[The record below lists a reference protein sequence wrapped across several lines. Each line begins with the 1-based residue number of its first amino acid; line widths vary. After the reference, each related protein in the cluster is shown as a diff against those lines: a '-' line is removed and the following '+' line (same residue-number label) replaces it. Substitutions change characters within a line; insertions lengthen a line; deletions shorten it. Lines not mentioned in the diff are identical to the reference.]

1 MTVWGVD
8 LPPAAIAGF
17 LSAFIALAAV
27 MLVWLQWRERQ
38 FRKDDV
44 LKWSNEVI
52 RALQTLYLVTSLGER
67 GFDAKTTKSLLRD
80 IAVDTSVLV
89 EQGRLFFR
97 NASDLEHGKD
107 KYPAYRGYRPELL
120 DPIVIAHQIAC
131 EWGDAGADARLRMT
145 VVAEDGVKR
154 FVSLAQTE
162 VGRSRTVSRETAKG
176 GKGFSLAEMTRAVDE
191 PRLKALSDTQ
201 RQS

>member
-52 RALQTLYLVTSLGER
+52 RALQTLYLVASLAER
-67 GFDAKTTKSLLRD
+67 GFDAKTAKALLRA
-80 IAVDTSVLV
+80 IAIDTSVLV

-97 NASDLEHGKD
+97 NASDPEHGKD

-131 EWGDAGADARLRMT
+131 EWEQADREARQRMAL
-145 VVAEDGVKR
+145 VAEDGVRR
-154 FVSLAQTE
+154 FVSLAQKE

-176 GKGFSLAEMTRAVDE
+176 GKGLSLAEMMTAVGE
-191 PRLKALSDTQ
+191 PRLKSLGDGQ
-201 RQS
+201 Q